1 MKNLFQQFSSK
12 VWHLSV
18 IKDDLVKIYNI
29 VKENNLLLKDIN
41 VKTSYIINE
50 LKGSEPYIP
59 VRKSRGRPRK
69 ES

>member
-12 VWHLSV
+12 VWQLSL
-18 IKDDLVKIYNI
+18 IKDDLIRIHNI
-29 VKENNLLLKDIN
+29 VKENNKLLKDIN

-59 VRKSRGRPRK
+59 VKKSRGRPRK
-69 ES
+69 EE